1 MQRSRPGVISEARRL
16 RRNATS
22 AYANR
27 ALMVLSVLLLTPYLF
42 AKLGLAGFGAW
53 SVMFTVVTVFNL
65 FEVGFLTG
73 VTTTVARLEGARRTD
88 GIGAVVRAGALLMA
102 FLGLLALAVAAA
114 VAFAADGLAAEDDRA
129 AFRDGLVVL
138 GGAMLVRLPC
148 AAFGA
153 ALQGRQR
160 YDLFNAAEALAIAGF
175 AVGAVVALESG
186 GGLVALAVAQ
196 ALALVA
202 GGLLFVVLLYRAS
215 PGLSLRG
222 RGAPMRGLAGFGSW
236 TLLAG
241 GMSFVAERM
250 DTVVVAAVRGAAA
263 AGPYAAAQK
272 LRSGLQSLTLPI
284 LGLLLPMVSEL
295 DAAGRRDEVARR
307 LVLATRVAL
316 QATLPVAAALALF
329 AADFIG
335 VWLGSSAPAS
345 TASIVAVLMAVE
357 VLALLST
364 PSHYVL
370 VGLGRVRVIGILGL
384 VDAPLNLTLSIILVS
399 EHGAIGAAWAT
410 LLTSSL
416 LGVVVKVPL
425 AARASGATRRR
436 VAGGALT
443 PALVASLPALAAMV
457 AIRLALDEGL
467 VRLALGVTAG
477 VGIAAAVAIWQI
489 GPGRLREVAG
499 ALRSPP
505 DLGALEAV
513 PGAAPGGF
521 AGPAAP

>member
-1 MQRSRPGVISEARRL
+1 MRRSEPGVTSEAGRL

-27 ALMVLSVLLLTPYLF
+27 ALMVLSVLALTPYLF
-42 AKLGLAGFGAW
+42 SELGLAGFGAW

-65 FEVGFLTG
+65 FEVAFLTG
-73 VTTTVARLEGARRTD
+73 VTTTVARLEGARR
-88 GIGAVVRAGALLMA
+88 GGEIGGVVRAGALLMA
-102 FLGLLALAVAAA
+102 AMGVLALAVAAA
-114 VAFAADGLAAEDDRA
+114 VAFAADGLAAEPDRA
-129 AFRDGLVVL
+129 AFRDGLIVL
-138 GGAMLVRLPC
+138 GAAMPVRLPC

-160 YDLFNAAEALAIAGF
+160 YDLFNAAEAVAIAGF
-175 AVGAVVALESG
+175 AAGAVIALESG
-186 GGLVALAVAQ
+186 GGLLALAVAQ

-202 GGLLFVVLLYRAS
+202 GGLLFVVLLYRA
-215 PGLSLRG
+215 PGGMSLRG
-222 RGAPMRGLAGFGSW
+222 AGAPMRSLAGFGTW
-236 TLLAG
+236 TLLSG
-241 GMSFVAERM
+241 SMSFVAERM

-272 LRSGLQSLTLPI
+272 LRSGLQSLTLPL

-316 QATLPVAAALALF
+316 QVSLPVAAALALF
-329 AADFIG
+329 APDFIAF
-335 VWLGSSAPAS
+335 WLGSSAPAS

-370 VGLGRVRVIGILGL
+370 VGLGRVRAVGVLGL

-399 EHGAIGAAWAT
+399 AHGAIGAAWAT

-416 LGVVVKVPL
+416 LAVAVKIPL
-425 AARASGATRRR
+425 AARASGCTRAQ
-436 VAGGALT
+436 VLTGALR
-443 PALVASLPALAAMV
+443 PALAASLPALAAMV
-457 AIRLALDEGL
+457 AVRLALDEGF
-467 VRLALGVTAG
+467 VRLAAG
-477 VGIAAAVAIWQI
+477 VALGLAIAAAIAVQQI
-489 GPGRLREVAG
+489 GRGRLREIG
-499 ALRSPP
+499 SALRAQPQPAPAATGEPLPSPP
-505 DLGALEAV
+505 A
-513 PGAAPGGF
+513 
-521 AGPAAP
+521 

>member
-1 MQRSRPGVISEARRL
+1 MQRSTPGVRSEGRRL

-42 AKLGLAGFGAW
+42 TQLGLAGFGAW

-65 FEVGFLTG
+65 FEVAFLTG
-73 VTTTVARLEGARRTD
+73 VTTTVARLEGARRE
-88 GIGAVVRAGALLMA
+88 GEIGSLVRAGALLMA
-102 FLGLLALAVAAA
+102 LMGVLALAVAAA
-114 VAFAADGLAAEDDRA
+114 VAFAADGLAAQDDRA

-138 GGAMLVRLPC
+138 GAAMLLRLPC

-160 YDLFNAAEALAIAGF
+160 YDLFNAAEAVAIAGF
-175 AVGAVVALESG
+175 AIGAVVALEAG
-186 GGLVALAVAQ
+186 GGLFALAVVQ

-202 GGLLFVVLLYRAS
+202 GGLLFVVLLYRAT
-215 PGLSLRG
+215 PGMSLRG

-236 TLLAG
+236 TLLSG
-241 GMSFVAERM
+241 SMSFVAERM

-272 LRSGLQSLTLPI
+272 LRSGLQSLTLPL

-316 QATLPVAAALALF
+316 QVSLPVAGALALF
-329 AADFIG
+329 APDFVG
-335 VWLGSSAPAS
+335 VWLGSSAPES

-357 VLALLST
+357 VLALLAT
-364 PSHYVL
+364 PAHYVL
-370 VGLGRVRVIGILGL
+370 VGLGRVRVIGVLGL
-384 VDAPLNLTLSIILVS
+384 VDAPLNLTLSIVLVTR
-399 EHGAIGAAWAT
+399 HGAIGAAWAT

-416 LGVVVKVPL
+416 LAVAVKVPL
-425 AARASGATRRR
+425 ATRESGCTRGQLI
-436 VAGGALT
+436 GGALR
-443 PALVASLPALAAMV
+443 PALAASLPALAAMA

-467 VRLALGVTAG
+467 LRLALGVAAG
-477 VGIAAAVAIWQI
+477 LGIAIAIAVRQLG
-489 GPGRLREVAG
+489 GPRGLRGVAG
-499 ALRSPP
+499 ALRAPP
-505 DLGALEAV
+505 APGPAV
-513 PGAAPGGF
+513 PADALATP
-521 AGPAAP
+521 PAA